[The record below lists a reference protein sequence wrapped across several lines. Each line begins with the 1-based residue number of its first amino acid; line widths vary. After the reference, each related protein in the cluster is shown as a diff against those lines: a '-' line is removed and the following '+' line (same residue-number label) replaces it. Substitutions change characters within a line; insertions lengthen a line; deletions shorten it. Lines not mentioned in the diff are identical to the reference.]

1 MRRLLLGGAAVLLLV
16 AAAAGPAGAFRLAAR
31 SNSNPLFRDAL
42 VCTDGISFD
51 IGTEDSFSPDNDT
64 RMFPPDTL
72 PEPAIVTER
81 LFITTGPDN
90 ISPNP
95 AFDLPDL
102 PGKVLAGA
110 FEADAIANNDPFWD
124 GAQARGFDYDTTGL
138 RLWIRHHT
146 VAWEEPLAPG
156 TVLNVYLTDD
166 GGSEGSVE
174 AITVTDCELF
184 AVEVSPCASEDAI
197 RGTSGNDVIMGTPGD
212 DIICAFGGNDIVDGM
227 GGNDLIFGGD
237 GRDKL
242 LGGDD
247 DDRIFG
253 GPGRDLIKGQAGDD
267 RLHGNGDDDV
277 VFGGTGDDRMFG
289 NDGNDRLIGNRGD
302 DRLFGNADD
311 DRLVGGIGVDFLN
324 GGSGTNV
331 EIQ

>member
-1 MRRLLLGGAAVLLLV
+1 MRRLLLGGAAALLLLV
-16 AAAAGPAGAFRLAAR
+16 AAAGPVGAFRIAAR

-51 IGTEDSFSPDNDT
+51 IGTEDSFSPDNDP

-81 LFITTGPDN
+81 LFITTGPNN

-102 PGKVLAGA
+102 PGTVLAGA

-138 RLWIRHHT
+138 RLWVRQHT
-146 VAWEEPLAPG
+146 VAWSEPLAPG
-156 TVLNVYLTDD
+156 TELNVYLTDD
-166 GGSEGSVE
+166 GNPDGSSVE
-174 AITVTDCELF
+174 TIAVTDCELF
-184 AVEVSPCASEDAI
+184 GETSPCDSDDAI
-197 RGTSGNDVIMGTPGD
+197 LGTSGHDVIMGTPGD
-212 DIICAFGGNDIVDGM
+212 DIICAFGGNDLVDGM
-227 GGNDLIFGGD
+227 GGNDIIFGGE

-267 RLHGNGDDDV
+267 RLHGNDDDDV
-277 VFGGTGDDRMFG
+277 MFGGTGDDRMFG
-289 NDGNDRLIGNRGD
+289 NDGNDKLIGNRGD
-302 DRLFGNADD
+302 DRLRGQEGD
-311 DRLVGGIGVDFLN
+311 DRLVGGLGNDLLN
-324 GGSGTNV
+324 GGAGTNV
-331 EIQ
+331 QIP